1 MNQVQII
8 AANLMQDP
16 VPAMGAWKHHNCPA
30 CVFKGQPRP
39 DTRGRGNHVFNNDGG
54 IGYNCFNCGIKV
66 NWTPGRY
73 MSSDMKT
80 LLISYGA
87 SDKDIAFLE
96 LFVEEMVKSGDYEV
110 EESASNKLFQRI
122 TKRDFPEN
130 TKSFSE
136 WASTPNIE
144 KLHPKFISVLEEINL
159 RNPYLLDL
167 DLYWSPSKEHRM
179 YDRFIIPYYMNGEVI
194 GYTARHKDVDSEYRY
209 VNQVSTSL
217 LYNFDLL
224 NDDRIKVILVGEGP
238 IDAALMGGVS
248 ANNYYLTS
256 AQIEMLK
263 AAQQQ
268 GKKIVIVPDRDK
280 DGLKAIDQAKEHGFA
295 VSFPDFGTVRQPDG
309 RGIRHI
315 KDLDEACA
323 KYGRL
328 FCVQLIHASI
338 VDDPFMIEVQKSKWI

>member
-8 AANLMQDP
+8 VANLMQDP
-16 VPAMGAWKHHNCPA
+16 VPGMGAWKHHNCPA
-30 CVFKGQPRP
+30 CVFRGQPRP

-54 IGYNCFNCGIKV
+54 IGYNCFNCNIKV
-66 NWTPGRY
+66 NWQPGRY
-73 MSSDMKT
+73 MSNDMET
-80 LLISYGA
+80 LLVSYGA
-87 SDKDIAFLE
+87 SDKDIAFLK
-96 LFVEEMVKSGDYEV
+96 LFIDEMVKSGDYEV
-110 EESASNKLFQRI
+110 EESATNKLFQRI
-122 TKRDFPEN
+122 TKRELPPG

-136 WASTPNIE
+136 WVQEENI
-144 KLHPKFISVLEEINL
+144 PSQFMSVLQAVND

-167 DLYWSPSKEHRM
+167 DLYWSPVKDHRM

-194 GYTARHKDVDSEYRY
+194 GYTARHKDPYSEFRY

-224 NDDRIKVILVGEGP
+224 NDERLKVILVAEGP

-248 ANNYYLTS
+248 ANNYHLTA
-256 AQIEMLK
+256 AQIELLK
-263 AAQQQ
+263 IAQSN

-280 DGLKAIDQAKEHGFA
+280 DGLRAIDQAIEHGFSIA
-295 VSFPDFGTVRQPDG
+295 CPDYGTVRTIDG
-309 RGIRHI
+309 RGIRHV

-328 FCVQLIHASI
+328 FCVKLIHESI
-338 VDDPFMIEVQKSKWI
+338 IDDPFSIEVQKSKWI